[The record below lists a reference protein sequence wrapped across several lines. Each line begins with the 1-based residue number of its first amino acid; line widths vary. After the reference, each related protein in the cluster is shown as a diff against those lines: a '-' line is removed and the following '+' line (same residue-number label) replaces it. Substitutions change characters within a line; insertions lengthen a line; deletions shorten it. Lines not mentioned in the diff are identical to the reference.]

1 MNPDYRSIQRLLVAN
16 RGEIACRVMR
26 SARALGIGSVAVH
39 SDIDRHARHVAEAD
53 IAVDLGGAKPVDS
66 YLRGDR
72 IIAAA
77 LASGAQ
83 AIHPG
88 YGFLSENADFAR
100 ACEEAGLLFLGPPAA
115 AIDAMGSK
123 SAAKA
128 LMEEAGVPLVPGYHG
143 EAQDLETFRREAGRI
158 GYPVLLKAAA
168 GGGGKGMK
176 VVEREAELAE
186 ALSSAQREAKAAF
199 GDARMLVEKYL
210 LKPRHVEIQVFAD
223 RHGHCLYLN
232 ERDCSIQRRHQKVV
246 EEAPAPGL
254 GAELR
259 RAMGEAAVRAA
270 QAIGYVGA
278 GTVEF
283 LLDERGQFFFME
295 MNTRLQ
301 VEHPVTEAIT
311 GLDLVAWQIR
321 VARGEALPL
330 TQEQV
335 PLNGHAIEV
344 RLYAEDPEGGFL
356 PASGRLALYREAPA
370 GPGRRVDS
378 GVREGDE
385 VSPFY
390 DPMLAKLIAWGETRE
405 EARQRLLAMLAE
417 TSVGGLRTNLAFL
430 RRILG
435 HPAFA
440 AAELDTG
447 FIARHQDDLL
457 PAPQALPEHF
467 WQAAAEAWLQSEPG
481 HRRDDDPH
489 SPWSRNDGW
498 RSALARESDLML
510 RCRDERRCVR
520 LRHASPSQY
529 RLDGDDLVSR
539 VDGVTRRSAALRR
552 GRQLFLE
559 WEGELLA
566 IEAVDPIAEAEAAH
580 ALQGGLSAPMNGSIV
595 RVLVEP
601 GQTVEAG
608 ATLVV
613 LEAMKMEH
621 SIRAPTPGSEG
632 AVLQRGRTGRGRHAA
647 GGAGREPGLTAKTRN
662 SMNLPKKVRLVEVGP
677 RDGLQNEKQ
686 PIEVAD
692 KIRLV
697 DDLSA
702 AGLDYIEVGSFVSPK
717 WVPQM
722 AGSAEVFAGIRQRPG
737 VTYAALAPN
746 LKGFEAALESGV
758 KEVAVFAAASEAF
771 SQRNINCSIRDSLER
786 FVPVL
791 EAARQHQVRVR
802 GYISCVLGCPYDGD
816 VDPRQVAW
824 VAREL
829 QQMGCYEVSLGD
841 TIGVGTAGATRR
853 LIEAVASEVPRERLA
868 GHFHDTYGQ
877 ALANIYASLLE
888 GIAVFDSSVAGLGGC
903 PYAKGATGNVASED
917 VLYLLNG
924 LEIHTG
930 VDMHALVDAG
940 QRICA
945 VLGKSNGS
953 RAAKALLAK
962 A

>member
-1 MNPDYRSIQRLLVAN
+1 MNPDYRSIQRILVAN

-53 IAVDLGGAKPVDS
+53 IAVDLGGAKPADS

-223 RHGHCLYLN
+223 SHGHCLYLN

-344 RLYAEDPEGGFL
+344 RLCAEDPQQNFL
-356 PASGRLALYREAPA
+356 PQSGTVARWRAPGDVRTDHALADGL
-370 GPGRRVDS
+370 V
-378 GVREGDE
+378 
-385 VSPFY
+385 VSPYY
-390 DPMLAKLIAWGETRE
+390 DSMLAKIVAHGTDR
-405 EARQRLLAMLAE
+405 ADACRRLAHALDDCLLL
-417 TSVGGLRTNLAFL
+417 GLPTNRAFL
-430 RRILG
+430 RDCLA
-435 HPAFA
+435 HPAFLAGDVSTAFIDRHFPA
-440 AAELDTG
+440 AT
-447 FIARHQDDLL
+447 RQ
-457 PAPQALPEHF
+457 APVPDAAVC
-467 WQAAAEAWLQSEPG
+467 QAAAVVITYLRQDAA
-481 HRRDDDPH
+481 RRYPAELH
-489 SPWSRNDGW
+489 GWASSRTYPT
-498 RSALARESDLML
+498 L
-510 RCRDERRCVR
+510 CRFT
-520 LRHASPSQY
+520 
-529 RLDGDDLVSR
+529 LDG
-539 VDGVTRRSAALRR
+539 
-552 GRQLFLE
+552 
-559 WEGELLA
+559 
-566 IEAVDPIAEAEAAH
+566 
-580 ALQGGLSAPMNGSIV
+580 
-595 RVLVEP
+595 
-601 GQTVEAG
+601 
-608 ATLVV
+608 
-613 LEAMKMEH
+613 
-621 SIRAPTPGSEG
+621 
-632 AVLQRGRTGRGRHAA
+632 
-647 GGAGREPGLTAKTRN
+647 
-662 SMNLPKKVRLVEVGP
+662 EVI
-677 RDGLQNEKQ
+677 D
-686 PIEVAD
+686 
-692 KIRLV
+692 
-697 DDLSA
+697 
-702 AGLDYIEVGSFVSPK
+702 
-717 WVPQM
+717 M
-722 AGSAEVFAGIRQRPG
+722 
-737 VTYAALAPN
+737 
-746 LKGFEAALESGV
+746 
-758 KEVAVFAAASEAF
+758 
-771 SQRNINCSIRDSLER
+771 
-786 FVPVL
+786 
-791 EAARQHQVRVR
+791 RVR
-802 GYISCVLGCPYDGD
+802 ALG
-816 VDPRQVAW
+816 A
-824 VAREL
+824 
-829 QQMGCYEVSLGD
+829 QQWEV
-841 TIGVGTAGATRR
+841 TW
-853 LIEAVASEVPRERLA
+853 
-868 GHFHDTYGQ
+868 
-877 ALANIYASLLE
+877 
-888 GIAVFDSSVAGLGGC
+888 
-903 PYAKGATGNVASED
+903 
-917 VLYLLNG
+917 
-924 LEIHTG
+924 
-930 VDMHALVDAG
+930 
-940 QRICA
+940 
-945 VLGKSNGS
+945 
-953 RAAKALLAK
+953 
-962 A
+962 